1 MDLLWQA
8 IDLFLHLDK
17 HLDSVATSFGPWLY
31 LLMFVVIFCETGL
44 VVTPILPGDS
54 LLFAFGMLAAREGSH
69 LNIWFSVGLLIA
81 AAIAGDAI
89 NYWVGYLLGPK
100 VFHYEDSWLLNKK
113 HLKHTHEFYE
123 RHGGKTIVVAR
134 FIPIV
139 RTFAPFV
146 AGIARMSYVRFW
158 QFNCVGGAAWVT
170 LFLLGGYY
178 FGNIPVIKNN
188 FHFVMV
194 AIVLISV
201 TPMGFEW
208 LAARRRRRG
217 NPPEQPNSLDAKTA
231 AITAT
236 LAGEKGSVLES
247 PGP

>member
-1 MDLLWQA
+1 MDLVWQA

-89 NYWVGYLLGPK
+89 NYWVGYILGPK

-113 HLKHTHEFYE
+113 HLTHTHEFY
-123 RHGGKTIVVAR
+123 
-134 FIPIV
+134 
-139 RTFAPFV
+139 
-146 AGIARMSYVRFW
+146 
-158 QFNCVGGAAWVT
+158 
-170 LFLLGGYY
+170 
-178 FGNIPVIKNN
+178 
-188 FHFVMV
+188 
-194 AIVLISV
+194 
-201 TPMGFEW
+201 
-208 LAARRRRRG
+208 
-217 NPPEQPNSLDAKTA
+217 
-231 AITAT
+231 
-236 LAGEKGSVLES
+236 
-247 PGP
+247 

>member
-1 MDLLWQA
+1 MDLVWQA
-8 IDLFLHLDK
+8 VDLFLHLDK

-31 LLMFVVIFCETGL
+31 VLMFVVIFCETGL

-69 LNIWFSVGLLIA
+69 LSIPLSVALLIVA
-81 AAIAGDAI
+81 AVAGDAV
-89 NYWVGYLLGPK
+89 NYWIGYVLGPK

-113 HLKHTHEFYE
+113 HLTRTHEFYE
-123 RHGGKTIVVAR
+123 RHGGKTIVIAR
-134 FIPIV
+134 FVPIV

-146 AGIARMSYVRFW
+146 AGVARMGYVRFW
-158 QFNCVGGAAWVT
+158 QFNCIGGTTWIC

-178 FGNIPVIKNN
+178 FGNIPLIKNN

-201 TPMGFEW
+201 VPMGMEW
-208 LAARRRRRG
+208 LNARRRARLV
-217 NPPEQPNSLDAKTA
+217 PA
-231 AITAT
+231 ADPVVI
-236 LAGEKGSVLES
+236 AGEKSSALES
-247 PGP
+247 QRP

>member
-1 MDLLWQA
+1 MDPVWQGV
-8 IDLFLHLDK
+8 DLFLHLDK
-17 HLDSVATSFGPWLY
+17 HLDQVATTFGPWLY

-69 LNIWFSVGLLIA
+69 LNIAFSVGLLIA
-81 AAIAGDAI
+81 AAIAGDGI
-89 NYWVGYLLGPK
+89 NYWIGYVLGPK

-113 HLKHTHEFYE
+113 HLTRTHEFYE
-123 RHGGKTIVVAR
+123 RHGGTTIVIAR
-134 FIPIV
+134 FVPIV

-158 QFNCVGGAAWVT
+158 QFNCVGAISWIC

-178 FGNIPVIKNN
+178 FGNIPFIKNN

-201 TPMGFEW
+201 VPMGIEW
-208 LAARRRRRG
+208 LNHRPRG
-217 NPPEQPNSLDAKTA
+217 QTPPSPRPAPV
-231 AITAT
+231 AIPA
-236 LAGEKGSVLES
+236 ENESVLES
-247 PGP
+247 PRG

>member
-1 MDLLWQA
+1 MSLVWQA

-17 HLDSVATSFGPWLY
+17 HLDSVATTFGPWLY
-31 LLMFVVIFCETGL
+31 VLMFVVIFCETGL

-69 LNIWFSVGLLIA
+69 LNIAFSVPLLIV
-81 AAIAGDAI
+81 AAIAGDAV
-89 NYWVGYLLGPK
+89 NYWVGYVLGPK

-113 HLKHTHEFYE
+113 HLTHTHEFYE
-123 RHGGKTIVVAR
+123 RHGGKTIVIAR

-146 AGIARMSYVRFW
+146 AGIARMGYVRFW
-158 QFNCVGGAAWVT
+158 QFNCVGGTTWICM
-170 LFLLGGYY
+170 FLLGGYY
-178 FGNIPVIKNN
+178 FGNIPFIKNN

-201 TPMGFEW
+201 VPMGIEW
-208 LAARRRRRG
+208 LNARRRARLVAAVEPVALASE
-217 NPPEQPNSLDAKTA
+217 NNSA
-231 AITAT
+231 
-236 LAGEKGSVLES
+236 LES
-247 PGP
+247 RSP